1 MLLQLVVL
9 LEVLQSLQ
17 RNGTKGYTCRIE
29 KCYNKGIVTKNG
41 PSWEPGGIAGMIV
54 CTDEGNM
61 IFSECYY
68 LESIGVEHGV
78 GGVKYGTEEELEAMR
93 AGTHSTSKNINSFE
107 EFLVW
112 IENPTE

>member
-1 MLLQLVVL
+1 
-9 LEVLQSLQ
+9 
-17 RNGTKGYTCRIE
+17 
-29 KCYNKGIVTKNG
+29 
-41 PSWEPGGIAGMIV
+41 
-54 CTDEGNM
+54 M

-78 GGVKYGTEEELEAMR
+78 GGVRDGGTEEDLEAMR
-93 AGTHSTSKNINSFE
+93 AGTHSTSKNLNSFE